1 MKTYHELICL
11 EVIFN
16 GVMEY
21 IFYPEQGE
29 DLLFDESSLDEKKT
43 ANYGMYYYDYAPLQ
57 GGRIQQFNSY
67 SISDLEDLSLPA
79 IIEDFQ

>member
-16 GVMEY
+16 GVTEY

-67 SISDLEDLSLPA
+67 STSDLEDLSLPA